1 VVRMRRLKEV
11 LYQLKVEAKKGGWN
25 PLNICDAL
33 RRLLYL
39 SLYRDKHDIVPG
51 LFDVV
56 KIIDEEYYDI
66 CYDP

>member
-1 VVRMRRLKEV
+1 MRRLKEV

-25 PLNICDAL
+25 PRDICGAL
-33 RRLLYL
+33 WWLLYL
-39 SLYRDKHDIVPG
+39 SLYRDRHDIVPG

-56 KIIDEEYYDI
+56 KILDEEYYDI